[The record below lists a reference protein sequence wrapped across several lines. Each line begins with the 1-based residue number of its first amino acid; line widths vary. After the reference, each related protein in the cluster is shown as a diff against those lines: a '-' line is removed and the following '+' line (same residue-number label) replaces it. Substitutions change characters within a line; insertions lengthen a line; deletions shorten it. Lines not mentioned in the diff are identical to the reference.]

1 MRVVIAEDQAL
12 LREGLVM
19 LLASHGF
26 AVVGAAADAIAF
38 ERAALEHKPDLVVA
52 DIRMPPGNSD
62 DGLRAALRIR
72 VALPDTAILVLSQH
86 VQQRYATEL
95 LAGGARGVGYLLK
108 QRVSDVES
116 FCADAR
122 RVAAGGTALDPD
134 IVAAMLT
141 RHNHRHPVGRLT
153 NRQQE
158 ILALMAEGRS
168 NAAIARQLSL
178 TEKSVVNHISH
189 IYDEL
194 SLPPS
199 PEDHRRVIA
208 VVHHLTT
215 S

>member
-12 LREGLVM
+12 LREGLAI
-19 LLASHGF
+19 LLTNHGF
-26 AVVGAAADAIAF
+26 DVAATADDAIAF
-38 ERAALEHKPDLVVA
+38 EHAALEHKPDLVVA
-52 DIRMPPGNSD
+52 DIRMPPGHTD

-72 VALPDTAILVLSQH
+72 AALPHTAILVLSQH
-86 VQQRYATEL
+86 LQQRYATQL
-95 LAGGARGVGYLLK
+95 LADGAQGVGYLLK
-108 QRVSDVES
+108 ERVSNVES

-122 RVAAGGTALDPD
+122 RVAAGGTALDPE

-141 RHNHRHPVGRLT
+141 RHNHRHPTGRLT

-168 NAAIARQLSL
+168 NAAIARRLSV
-178 TEKSVVNHISH
+178 TEKAVVNHISH

-199 PEDHRRVIA
+199 PDDHRRVIA

-215 S
+215 P